1 MNMTAEIQNLINSK
15 KLDLPYKEK
24 VKEIKLEILREKYK
38 KYV

>member
-1 MNMTAEIQNLINSK
+1 MNLTAEIEALIQSK
-15 KLDLPYKEK
+15 RLDIRHKEK